1 MTRLDS
7 RRLHRFGI
15 GQTRQIVDEMR
26 RLFIDRCILFV
37 CADRILALTP

>member
-15 GQTRQIVDEMR
+15 RQTSQMVDEMHG
-26 RLFIDRCILFV
+26 LFIDRCILFV
-37 CADRILALTP
+37 CADRALALTP